1 MRASHERFFHD
12 ADVASAALTQDGEEP
27 AELWG
32 GVRGGISPVHHRL
45 LFVVHILASR
55 RTMASFQTPLKSS
68 LNAGGHPHN
77 ETG

>member
-12 ADVASAALTQDGEEP
+12 ADVASAALTGDGEEP

-32 GVRGGISPVHHRL
+32 GVRGFTGEKNYFLIPVHHRL

-55 RTMASFQTPLKSS
+55 RTMASFQTPLS
-68 LNAGGHPHN
+68 LR
-77 ETG
+77 